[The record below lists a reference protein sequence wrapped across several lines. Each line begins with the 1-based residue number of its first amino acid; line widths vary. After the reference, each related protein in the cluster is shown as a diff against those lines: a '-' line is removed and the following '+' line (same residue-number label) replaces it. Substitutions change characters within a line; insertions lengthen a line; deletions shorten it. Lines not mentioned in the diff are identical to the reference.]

1 MGEVA
6 NETPTMLVADADA
19 LDYRESD
26 LDVLTEAG
34 RRIAQLAVLPDVLE
48 EVRNLTPKKCESLG
62 IKVIDVE
69 MRTLEAAAAVEASV
83 SFKERLCLVVCQ
95 EQGWT
100 CVTNDVVLRR
110 LCRRHDVKVRHGL
123 GLLVDLVGQG
133 VINRARANVIARRM
147 HVNECALEKF
157 TGALNGA
164 G

>member
-62 IKVIDVE
+62 IEVIDVE
-69 MRTLEAAAAVEASV
+69 MRTLEAATEVEASV
-83 SFKERLCLVVCQ
+83 SFEERLCLVVYR

-133 VINRARANVIARRM
+133 CHQSGESERHRPPDARQ
-147 HVNECALEKF
+147 
-157 TGALNGA
+157 
-164 G
+164 